1 MFDAPA
7 LTDGIPLATLQ
18 SWLLT
23 AQTARNSLMT
33 GSQVIDA
40 SYAQG
45 DGQKRVTYRND
56 RNSVANLA
64 AYIGEL
70 QRAIG
75 RLTADPRLGR
85 RRALGVSFR

>member
-1 MFDAPA
+1 MHDAPA

-23 AQTARNSLMT
+23 AQTARNAFMT
-33 GSQVIDA
+33 GAQVIDA

-64 AYIGEL
+64 AYIQEL
-70 QRAIG
+70 QVAIAKLTGTCLPRRRAIG
-75 RLTADPRLGR
+75 IG
-85 RRALGVSFR
+85 FR